1 MSSWV
6 LSGGRYGQVDRAST
20 NGGGTHH
27 CTYNS
32 RKRGAEPLLVVPAR
46 NQEKPNSS
54 PDLALLETA
63 SPLRLIGPK
72 WSASGCPLN
81 AFIRKTALPDNGLQC
96 SQPHLGSDQGQRPP
110 TTSPKG
116 DSRSAVGALGAPDA
130 CRCMNGAFLRLVCR
144 DR

>member
-6 LSGGRYGQVDRAST
+6 LSGGRSGQVDRAST

-32 RKRGAEPLLVVPAR
+32 RKRGAGPLLVMSVR
-46 NQEKPNSS
+46 NQEKPNSC
-54 PDLALLETA
+54 PGLALLETA
-63 SPLRLIGPK
+63 SPLRLMGPK
-72 WSASGCPLN
+72 WSALGCPHH
-81 AFIRKTALPDNGLQC
+81 AFIGKAALPDIGLQC
-96 SQPHLGSDQGQRPP
+96 SQPHHGSEHGQRPP

-116 DSRSAVGALGAPDA
+116 DSRSAIGALGAPDA
-130 CRCMNGAFLRLVCR
+130 CRRMSGAFLRLVCR